1 MVGEMVEPIDGVWKC
16 PREARSKT
24 WGGMAEMVLGPG
36 AGSAVFVPFLSESRN
51 MVVWASKAADPGC
64 VPSPSSSSLSM
75 ISASRTGEVGDSSG
89 GGEGT
94 DGRPAL
100 LAEAP
105 RWLSVMLC
113 TPKLFSSVRKKV
125 SPEGPA
131 GAAPL
136 LLLLLAVAVL
146 VRTPGD
152 GEREASDEGRDF
164 GRDVAAAD
172 EDEGGE
178 AEAAKTSSK
187 GRMAVRC
194 ASRAARGERCA
205 GDGDVRR

>member
-1 MVGEMVEPIDGVWKC
+1 MVGETVEPIDGVWKC
-16 PREARSKT
+16 PREAGSKT
-24 WGGMAEMVLGPG
+24 RGGMAEMVLGPG
-36 AGSAVFVPFLSESRN
+36 APSAVFVPFLSESRN

-64 VPSPSSSSLSM
+64 LPSPSSSALS
-75 ISASRTGEVGDSSG
+75 SRTGEVGDLSG

-94 DGRPAL
+94 EGRPAL

-125 SPEGPA
+125 SPEGPP
-131 GAAPL
+131 GAPL
-136 LLLLLAVAVL
+136 LLLLLAVAVA
-146 VRTPGD
+146 VRRPGD

-164 GRDVAAAD
+164 GRDGAAAD

-194 ASRAARGERCA
+194 VQRCA
-205 GDGDVRR
+205 GDGDVRW